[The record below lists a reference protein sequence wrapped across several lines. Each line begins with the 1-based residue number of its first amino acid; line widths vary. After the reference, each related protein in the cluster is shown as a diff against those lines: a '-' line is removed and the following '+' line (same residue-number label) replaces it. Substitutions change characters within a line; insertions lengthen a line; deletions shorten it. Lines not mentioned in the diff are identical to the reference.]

1 MKAIAPALAVF
12 AALFA
17 FGSPAAAATTTEQ
30 AVQADLNGDGRL
42 DRVVAKP
49 VAGSQNE
56 QLLVATVNGVS
67 YVAREPMDPDWGV
80 QPLRVVD
87 VNADGRYEILLPE
100 TVGMRTDSFSVWGLN
115 NGWRPV
121 VFSDQTRL
129 LLWEGGEFG
138 DTISGYGC
146 EFVGRR
152 QVVTVFAELTDP
164 TTGRYDGERSTYNV
178 QNGIAEQ
185 TSRLPVRGT
194 RDYVASTA
202 DPQACA

>member
-1 MKAIAPALAVF
+1 MKIFVPGLAVF

-17 FGSPAAAATTTEQ
+17 FGSPAAAATTEY

-56 QLLVATVNGVS
+56 QLLIASVNGVNF
-67 YVAREPMDPDWGV
+67 VAREPMDPDWGV

-87 VNADGRYEILLPE
+87 VNADGRYEVLLQE
-100 TVGMRTDSFSVWGLN
+100 AVGLRTDSFSVWGLN

-121 VFSDQTRL
+121 VFRDQSRL
-129 LLWEGGEFG
+129 LLWEGGEFS
-138 DTISGYGC
+138 DTVSRYGC

-152 QVVTVFAELTDP
+152 QVVTVFAELTDEE
-164 TTGRYDGERSTYNV
+164 TGLYEGERSTFTV
-178 QNGIAEQ
+178 QDGVAEQ

-202 DPQACA
+202 DSQACA